1 MNLSRLDWITSF
13 VGCSLSHQ
21 VMKKYGL
28 SDNIS
33 NIGSCILF
41 QLYLI
46 YNTGYLLH
54 NEIFYQVVDPVESS
68 KNLSLLYGYFIY
80 DLLYLLSEENWGRN
94 RTYILHHVVSCM
106 ATDIVLDLGL
116 KTTFY
121 QNAFI
126 LASEFTS
133 PVINNRV
140 LVRNNPRLKNIN
152 KTVMKY
158 SYFACRIVAFPV
170 LATGFLY
177 TSEIDNYTKGLL
189 GASFCGIYLAT
200 INWFKKIMS

>member
-1 MNLSRLDWITSF
+1 MNFLRLEWISSF

-33 NIGSCILF
+33 NICSCIFF
-41 QLYLI
+41 QLFLV

-54 NEIFYQVVDPVESS
+54 DEIFYGTINTMDSS
-68 KNLSLLYGYFIY
+68 KNLSYLYGYFIY
-80 DLLYLLSEENWGRN
+80 DLLHLVYEENWSRN
-94 RTYILHHVVSCM
+94 RTYILHHIVSCM
-106 ATDIVLDLGL
+106 MIDITLDLEL

-126 LASEFTS
+126 FAAEFAS

-140 LVRNNPRLKNIN
+140 LVRNYPNLKKIN

-158 SYFACRIVAFPV
+158 SYFACRIVAFPL

-177 TSEIDNYTKGLL
+177 TSEIDLYTKSLL
-189 GASFCGIYLAT
+189 ASSFCGVYLAT
-200 INWFKKIMS
+200 INWFKKIMN